1 MILKRPE
8 NAEPPLGGLLH
19 VADPLQGFGGGKGR
33 IVPQR
38 PLRICFRR
46 SSVLGSSF
54 FPILLTHPSIIPL
67 KLSRNTHKVSDKPDL
82 TESFR
87 QADDRWRDCR
97 WEGDKR

>member
-1 MILKRPE
+1 MILKSRE

-19 VADPLQGFGGGKGR
+19 VVETLQGFGGGKGR
-33 IVPQR
+33 LGPQR

-46 SSVLGSSF
+46 SSVLGSLF
-54 FPILLTHPSIIPL
+54 VPILLTHPSIIPL
-67 KLSRNTHKVSDKPDL
+67 ILSRNTHKVSDKPDF
-82 TESFR
+82 TESFH